1 MHIIITL
8 SAGIEMEVLILGREV
23 RYTQKRGTRPT
34 EEQIAMIEAA
44 RNLSDE
50 YDEDTPEIDP
60 NVTPEHYAAL
70 MQAVAERNQRV
81 LRWKA

>member
-1 MHIIITL
+1 M
-8 SAGIEMEVLILGREV
+8 GREV
-23 RYTQKRGTRPT
+23 RYIQKKGTRPT

-44 RNLSDE
+44 RNLPVE

-60 NVTPEHYAAL
+60 NITPEHYAAL

-81 LRWKA
+81 IRRKA